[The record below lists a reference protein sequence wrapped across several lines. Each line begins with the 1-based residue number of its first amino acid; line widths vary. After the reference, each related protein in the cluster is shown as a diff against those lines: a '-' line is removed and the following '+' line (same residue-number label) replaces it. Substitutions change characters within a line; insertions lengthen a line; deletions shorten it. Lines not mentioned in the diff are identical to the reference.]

1 MLKRLTGVLVLAAV
15 LVLTGCGWK
24 GAGTVVEKTHEA
36 SHTSIM
42 LVGKVMVPQTVPEKW
57 GYKVRDDATG
67 EVHHVNVNYDYWSTH
82 DVGTRFDNRE
92 KK

>member
-1 MLKRLTGVLVLAAV
+1 MRKLTGILLLAAV

-24 GAGTVVEKTHEA
+24 GAGTVVEKTHRDRH
-36 SHTSIM
+36 SQLI
-42 LVGKVMVPQTVPEKW
+42 LVGKVMVPRTVPESW

-67 EVHHVNVNYDYWSTH
+67 EIHNVKVSYEYWKTH
-82 DVGTRFDNRE
+82 DVGTKFDNRE